1 MEHTINKNQ
10 EILKSRIGFHYFPDH
25 LHYRKE
31 DLERWIPILK
41 DLEAVWLIL
50 QGEAIRAIPEEFIR
64 GLVVEGIEPIIH
76 FPLDLSNPI
85 SLEQLQPILTAYA
98 KWDVQRVIFFEQ
110 PNLQSSWGIQRWSQP
125 NIVAAFVDHFLPLA
139 QQAVNLGL
147 TPFFPPLEPGGQY
160 WDTVF
165 LQQALEEMQQRAAEN
180 VLANMGLSAYAWT
193 WGRSL
198 DWGAGGAERWPNT
211 KPYRIPPDSQD
222 QRSLRTYEWY
232 QEIAQKTVGKDLPII
247 LLQAGLSNH
256 PKNNNDVDENQIA
269 GENSILKIYRLLKNE
284 NVTEQSTT
292 TTFLQPIG
300 EEVLCGNFYLL
311 SCNHSSPSYPF
322 AWFGENVEQTR
333 ISSQI
338 INKMKTNHFNDL
350 ADEDLIFTP
359 KSTDDSFSIARYLY
373 FPSLE
378 YFMENEQRMEIQ
390 EYLIKYQPTIGFSL
404 KEAALAAIVDV
415 VAEADQVPDGILEAL
430 RQSGCSVRRLWDL
443 NIKEVNEDYG
453 QELAD
458 FPDEKD
464 FQYAQF

>member
-10 EILKSRIGFHYFPDH
+10 EILKSRIGFHFFPDH
-25 LHYRKE
+25 LHYRME
-31 DLERWIPILK
+31 DLQRWVPTLK
-41 DLEAVWLIL
+41 GMGAAWLIL
-50 QGEAIRAIPEEFIR
+50 RGEVIRAIPEEFIR
-64 GLVVEGIEPIIH
+64 GLLAEGIEPIIH
-76 FPLDLSNPI
+76 FPLDLSIPI
-85 SLEQLQPILTAYA
+85 TLEQLQPMLTAYA
-98 KWDVQRVIFFEQ
+98 KWGVRRVIFFER

-139 QQAVNLGL
+139 QLAVDLGL

-165 LQQALEEMQQRAAEN
+165 LQQALEEMQQRGAVNE
-180 VLANMGLSAYAWT
+180 LANMGLSAYART

-198 DWGAGGAERWPNT
+198 DWGAGGAERWPHS

-232 QEIAQKTVGKDLPII
+232 QEIAQKTVGKDFPTI

-256 PKNNNDVDENQIA
+256 SNQNINVDENQVA
-269 GENSILKIYRLLKNE
+269 SEDSIIKIFRLLKNE
-284 NVTEQSTT
+284 NVTEQSATN
-292 TTFLQPIG
+292 TFLQPIG
-300 EEVLCGNFYLL
+300 EEVLCGNFYIL
-311 SCNHSSPSYPF
+311 SCNHSSSSYPF
-322 AWFGENVEQTR
+322 AWFGENGEQTR

-338 INKMKTNHFNDL
+338 LNWIETSRQNDL
-350 ADEDLIFTP
+350 PDEDFHYIP
-359 KSTDDSFSIARYLY
+359 KSAENTFSIARYLY

-404 KEAALAAIVDV
+404 KEAAQAAIVDIA
-415 VAEADQVPDGILEAL
+415 AEADQVPDGILEAL
-430 RQSGCSVRRLWDL
+430 RQSGCSVRRLWDS
-443 NIKEVNEDYG
+443 NTKEVNEDYG

-458 FPDEKD
+458 FPSEKD
-464 FQYAQF
+464 FQYAEF